1 MEKRRTYWYSI
12 IKYVADFTK
21 GEPLNVGIYIEE
33 ENTNYIN
40 YLLIEH
46 DNSKLKAIFENKIQA
61 DVYKY
66 SKEYFDYLL
75 SKISKN
81 EYPTNSVSDSILSYL
96 IRENDLP
103 KGIILSEPQFAKTSD
118 VKSLFD
124 SLAINYIGKKFLPKK
139 NEAKKLIIKDRANS
153 IFAEANLLNKK
164 IKSNVRLTPS
174 PNLPFKYQIDYV
186 YSSGN
191 KIDIIH
197 TAPENI
203 DLLPA
208 WFEKV
213 NVFSTKFSKS
223 DKISL
228 LFDSSVDSE
237 LLSDT
242 QSVVS
247 TLIQSDKRIEAI
259 DIRDTNNSMNE
270 LVSNIKD
277 NALNID
283 ELEKL
288 IAV

>member
-124 SLAINYIGKKFLPKK
+124 SLAINYIGKNSCRKRM
-139 NEAKKLIIKDRANS
+139 KL
-153 IFAEANLLNKK
+153 
-164 IKSNVRLTPS
+164 KS
-174 PNLPFKYQIDYV
+174 
-186 YSSGN
+186 
-191 KIDIIH
+191 
-197 TAPENI
+197 
-203 DLLPA
+203 
-208 WFEKV
+208 
-213 NVFSTKFSKS
+213 
-223 DKISL
+223 
-228 LFDSSVDSE
+228 
-237 LLSDT
+237 
-242 QSVVS
+242 
-247 TLIQSDKRIEAI
+247 
-259 DIRDTNNSMNE
+259 
-270 LVSNIKD
+270 
-277 NALNID
+277 
-283 ELEKL
+283 
-288 IAV
+288 